1 MKTLHIGGVVSCQEP
16 GCFKV
21 FGTLADWQNHWDEVH
36 GGQGDD
42 YRYAEPT
49 CAAHGVMRGC

>member
-21 FGTLADWQNHWDEVH
+21 FGTLADWEDHWYDEHQPEDSIRESSDVC
-36 GGQGDD
+36 
-42 YRYAEPT
+42 Y
-49 CAAHGVMRGC
+49 AHGLIARGC